1 LTLLAYVLSVCRRS
15 RTHSDA
21 KRQIFNVS
29 RTRRTKTNDADRL
42 RKYLERF
49 GLSWSVIR
57 GAASQDNLREP
68 TNFVL

>member
-21 KRQIFNVS
+21 RRQIFNVS

-42 RKYLERF
+42 RKYL
-49 GLSWSVIR
+49 
-57 GAASQDNLREP
+57 
-68 TNFVL
+68 